1 MRHLLQ
7 RLWPSEPRGGHRGPT
22 ASAQVP
28 ARLWRSLHQEMVARV
43 GQLPLL
49 PRQAPFRVGSHLR
62 SSCISES
69 HPHAPPDAAK
79 RGTGVREPPPPPR
92 GYEPFLL
99 TVLSDESFMR
109 MMGQQEQREAARARA
124 RQEAAS
130 DNTPPRPFHH
140 RERRSPPSEAEGRRR
155 TRARHSSFH
164 PGHPAG
170 GFASAPASRASTGA
184 PPAGQQSP
192 SRERVMTPSNLPWP
206 YCSPYRSLT
215 PHLARQSLPGAHGL
229 FYTPPGDMTHLSSA
243 APQLQQPMSPSNPGS
258 AGFRGANPPGHVLPT
273 TTPAYYPSLS
283 FGTAPGAPFS
293 QQLPSLGSFGGPPF
307 PTSANGGSSSAGMN
321 PGGAQS
327 QMQ

>member
-1 MRHLLQ
+1 LLESDSCPYCRDKLPSESAVTSGLRAFQNLIRMRH
-7 RLWPSEPRGGHRGPT
+7 RMPPNAGP
-22 ASAQVP
+22 A
-28 ARLWRSLHQEMVARV
+28 
-43 GQLPLL
+43 
-49 PRQAPFRVGSHLR
+49 
-62 SSCISES
+62 
-69 HPHAPPDAAK
+69 
-79 RGTGVREPPPPPR
+79 
-92 GYEPFLL
+92 
-99 TVLSDESFMR
+99 DESFMR

-192 SRERVMTPSNLPWP
+192 SRER
-206 YCSPYRSLT
+206 
-215 PHLARQSLPGAHGL
+215 SLPGAHGL